1 MQKIRFTALQKAAKQ
16 KEDEAIRATN
26 AVLGNGVSN
35 QHGIPKQ
42 SSAHHKDHDLMMH
55 SKGCLRN
62 DTVIPYDQAGGGR
75 DKSGIPD
82 QPNLRGRYY
91 DEEAPPPPQRQSL
104 PSGQHYGQPPSIL
117 PQQPP
122 AFLHHQPLPPLPP
135 NAECS
140 VQDLNKMFGMRGSD
154 IDRYSR
160 IIFPVT
166 FICFQLMYWVA
177 YQHMSYD
184 IVDDLVYLPQE

>member
-1 MQKIRFTALQKAAKQ
+1 MQKLRFTALQKVAKQ
-16 KEDEAIRATN
+16 KEDEATRDNNST
-26 AVLGNGVSN
+26 LSNGVPN
-35 QHGIPKQ
+35 QRGSPKHTFVQ
-42 SSAHHKDHDLMMH
+42 YKDHDLMMH
-55 SKGCLRN
+55 GKGCSHKN
-62 DTVIPYDQAGGGR
+62 TVIPYDRTGDGR
-75 DKSGIPD
+75 HKSGIPD
-82 QPNLRGRYY
+82 QPPSRDRHY
-91 DEEAPPPPQRQSL
+91 DEEAPPPPRRQG
-104 PSGQHYGQPPSIL
+104 PPRGQHYGPTPPAL
-117 PQQPP
+117 PLQAP
-122 AFLHHQPLPPLPP
+122 AFLPHQPLPPLPP
-135 NAECS
+135 TAECT